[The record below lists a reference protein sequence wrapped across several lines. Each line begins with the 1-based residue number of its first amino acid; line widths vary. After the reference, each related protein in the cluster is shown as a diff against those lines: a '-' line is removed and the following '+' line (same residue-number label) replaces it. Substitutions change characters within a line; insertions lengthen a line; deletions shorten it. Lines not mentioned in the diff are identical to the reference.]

1 MNKGDGEGG
10 VLNTLRDEDDNQ
22 NHESSQLVGLPNIST
37 KRTVQKWDDGEVTHD
52 KAPIM
57 HVDKRLKEAL
67 QDADEERHKEL

>member
-1 MNKGDGEGG
+1 M
-10 VLNTLRDEDDNQ
+10 LNTLRDEDDNQ

-52 KAPIM
+52 SKAAGPIL